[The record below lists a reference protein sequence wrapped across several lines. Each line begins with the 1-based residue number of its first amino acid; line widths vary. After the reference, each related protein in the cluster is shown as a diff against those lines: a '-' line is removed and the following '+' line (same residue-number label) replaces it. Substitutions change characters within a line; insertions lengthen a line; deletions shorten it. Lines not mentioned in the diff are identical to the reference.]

1 MFNVATSTS
10 DKDWNT
16 YLSARNLENAI
27 VLQPN
32 EIGVYWLLK
41 QEKVIVTKEA
51 LKSIEEVLA

>member
-1 MFNVATSTS
+1 MFILNDLAS

-41 QEKVIVTKEA
+41 QEKIIVTKEA